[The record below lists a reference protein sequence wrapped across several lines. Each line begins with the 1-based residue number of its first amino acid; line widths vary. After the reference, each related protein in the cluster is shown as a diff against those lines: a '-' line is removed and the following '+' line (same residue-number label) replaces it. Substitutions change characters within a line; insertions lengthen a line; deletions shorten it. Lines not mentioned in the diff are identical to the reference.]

1 MKPKRPLPW
10 LLPLVVLAG
19 LTCCARR
26 DTAQGLEAGTRTSKV
41 QVYVIALHEP
51 VQATTPGDPAD
62 PGCGGNAGSVGSV
75 VPLDVDLPAP
85 APALEGALSAL
96 LTLQQGAAAR
106 DLYNALAHSPLKVER
121 IDRTGPEVRVYLSGY
136 IELGNDCDGPR
147 IVAQLTRTALQF
159 HDLQHAQF
167 FLDGK
172 PLQSVLS
179 GKG

>member
-1 MKPKRPLPW
+1 MRPQRPIPW

-26 DTAQGLEAGTRTSKV
+26 DSAQDLEAGTRTSKV
-41 QVYVIALHEP
+41 QVYVIALHDRG
-51 VQATTPGDPAD
+51 AKGRAA
-62 PGCGGNAGSVGSV
+62 GCGDSV
-75 VPLDVDLPAP
+75 VPLEVDLPAP

-96 LTLQQGAAAR
+96 LALQDGAEDK
-106 DLYNALAHSPLKVER
+106 DLYNALEHSPLKVDR

-136 IELGNDCDGPR
+136 VEIGGDCDGPR
-147 IVAQLTRTALQF
+147 ILSQLTETALQF

-172 PLQSVLS
+172 PLQGVLS